1 MGEPVTL
8 ALKGASTA
16 FTICEA
22 TYKLILGI
30 KKAPKDIARVATDL
44 KGFYGILGAL
54 ENSVQSQRLALDK
67 PGPAAHQLQNITS
80 LIGDCVAAFREI
92 QEKIQDFI
100 ALNGK
105 VISGLSEAFKWDQFQ
120 KEDVQYLR
128 VHLSNMKLSLNLA
141 LSSLTLLVVSSTHD
155 EVLAVRRDISHLQE
169 QLILSDL
176 QEAASKDLPDRT
188 SIAPVS
194 TCLSFAS
201 TGSIASSRY
210 SMALFVVET
219 DQLIDGLDNHES
231 MNVPESDFDELSVT
245 ASELLE
251 FVQKELTADIKRD
264 YSLAHFENGIM
275 HTHSGLD
282 LSSRKIH
289 VLPLEVVALINL
301 SANRLPLSDSP
312 RLVVPNGIVQC
323 HCLRYLSIRGNELD
337 DFPKAILQL
346 AALHTLDIS
355 DNAITSIPESI
366 KGMVSLLYLFMDH
379 NKITRLPLALGDMAL
394 LEYITIEQNPIE
406 FPPVEVLDLRSL
418 DPIDD
423 DTMRHT
429 CTRVKQYLRDSARH
443 ETVSADSGMI
453 TSGGGSVEFPRPSN
467 RNRIHGRFAVKP
479 SVSGTLDLD
488 LSVQW
493 AEWWPKNS
501 SHQYPYSARSHVP
514 ESVTDDR
521 GPDVLEAF

>member
-44 KGFYGILGAL
+44 QGFYSILGAL
-54 ENSVQSQRLALDK
+54 ENSIQSQRLALDK

-105 VISGLSEAFKWDQFQ
+105 VISGLSEAIKWDQFQ

-188 SIAPVS
+188 SIVSVS

-201 TGSIASSRY
+201 TGSIASSHY

-219 DQLIDGLDNHES
+219 ENLVDKLDGRES
-231 MNVPESDFDELSVT
+231 MTVLDSDELSSTV
-245 ASELLE
+245 SELVAL
-251 FVQKELTADIKRD
+251 IKNTFTVYAERE
-264 YSLAHFENGIM
+264 AHYTGMN
-275 HTHSGLD
+275 LD
-282 LSSRKIH
+282 LRFKNLRA
-289 VLPLEVVALINL
+289 LPIEVVALIK
-301 SANRLPLSDSP
+301 NR
-312 RLVVPNGIVQC
+312 V
-323 HCLRYLSIRGNELD
+323 
-337 DFPKAILQL
+337 
-346 AALHTLDIS
+346 
-355 DNAITSIPESI
+355 
-366 KGMVSLLYLFMDH
+366 
-379 NKITRLPLALGDMAL
+379 TRSEPGAVAD
-394 LEYITIEQNPIE
+394 T
-406 FPPVEVLDLRSL
+406 
-418 DPIDD
+418 
-423 DTMRHT
+423 DTMAYSLQT
-429 CTRVKQYLRDSARH
+429 FTWGQL
-443 ETVSADSGMI
+443 
-453 TSGGGSVEFPRPSN
+453 SN
-467 RNRIHGRFAVKP
+467 RNAERDRR
-479 SVSGTLDLD
+479 VSPLTVLAYSMQPAGAFPGGGTL
-488 LSVQW
+488 S
-493 AEWWPKNS
+493 
-501 SHQYPYSARSHVP
+501 
-514 ESVTDDR
+514 
-521 GPDVLEAF
+521 